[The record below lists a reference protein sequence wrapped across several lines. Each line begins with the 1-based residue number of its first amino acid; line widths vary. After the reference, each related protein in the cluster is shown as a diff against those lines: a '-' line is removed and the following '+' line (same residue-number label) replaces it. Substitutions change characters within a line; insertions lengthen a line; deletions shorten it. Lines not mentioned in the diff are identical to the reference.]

1 MSVISRRQSFCL
13 RLRLFSLHTGC
24 VTSGKDPSAHC
35 PCGPPPPSRPP
46 CHVWSPA
53 PPSWISPLRLYWLC
67 ITPGYLLPRAKASL
81 TCCLHCCGMLPPP
94 PLLSF
99 SDSSWGYTHT
109 WLFRRTTCRTITD
122 FSSPVSS
129 LQSSPCPQAPNRIQ
143 FPLMSPS
150 STLYKKAGD
159 QPSTT

>member
-1 MSVISRRQSFCL
+1 MLSQGASLSVSAFVCL
-13 RLRLFSLHTGC
+13 VFTRAVSQVERTPLHI
-24 VTSGKDPSAHC
+24 VPVVH
-35 PCGPPPPSRPP
+35 PPSRPP

-53 PPSWISPLRLYWLC
+53 SPSWISPLRLYWLC